1 MRRLTRHVEQLLFS
15 VKDVAMMIGFGRSK
29 TYEMLRARKIPYI
42 IVEKRIR
49 VRRSDL
55 LRWIDAAR
63 RKR

>member
-15 VKDVAMMIGFGRSK
+15 VKDVAMMIGFGRTK

-42 IVEKRIR
+42 IVENRIR

>member
-15 VKDVAMMIGFGRSK
+15 VKDVAMMIGFGRTK